1 MSPTILVVD
10 DNKKNNILLTD
21 ILQYHGYTVI
31 KAFHG
36 EEGINVAREQLPCL
50 IFMDIQMPGVDG
62 LTAIKILKNDP
73 ATKSI
78 KIIAV
83 TSFAMPGDK
92 EKIIAAGA
100 DDYIAKPIKIKQLPE
115 IIKKHLREEKRRKG

>member
-1 MSPTILVVD
+1 MSPIILVVD

-21 ILQYHGYTVI
+21 VLQYYGYTVI
-31 KAFHG
+31 KAFNG
-36 EEGINVAREQLPCL
+36 EEGIKVAKEQLPCL
-50 IFMDIQMPGVDG
+50 IFMDIQMPTMDG
-62 LTAIKILKNDP
+62 LTAIKILKKDP
-73 ATKSI
+73 ITESI

-100 DDYIAKPIKIKQLPE
+100 DDYIAKPIKIKQLPR
-115 IIKKHLREEKRRKG
+115 IIKKHLRDEKR